1 MYAKLR
7 NNTPQIAQ
15 KQVQWEGKT
24 VINPSEDILLA
35 LGYLPVQYTDPPA
48 MDDGYYAVPR
58 WTQTENA
65 IVQEWD
71 ILPDTTPLSADEV
84 LRVIL
89 SAQVNSLDIP
99 DATASRMVDYYPTLT
114 GDGSLIK
121 VGTKINWHGV
131 LKQATVDLW
140 ETDANT
146 PDAAPA
152 LWSDIA
158 YREGIR
164 VIPGTITAAQ
174 AFALDE
180 PGWWNEHIY
189 RSTIAANV
197 YTPDQ
202 YAAGWEQLT

>member
-1 MYAKLR
+1 MMKIYENGTYR
-7 NNTPQIAQ
+7 NAT
-15 KQVQWEGKT
+15 
-24 VINPSEDILLA
+24 EDEVMIL
-35 LGYLPVQYTDPPA
+35 
-48 MDDGYYAVPR
+48 
-58 WTQTENA
+58 
-65 IVQEWD
+65 QEFQNKYSID
-71 ILPDTTPLSADEV
+71 ESTRPLSVNEV

-121 VGTKINWHGV
+121 VGTKINWNGV
-131 LKQATVDLW
+131 LKQAAVDLW
-140 ETDANT
+140 DTDANT
-146 PDAAPA
+146 PDAAPT
-152 LWSDIA
+152 LWVDIA

-180 PGWWNEHIY
+180 LGWWQEHIY

>member
-1 MYAKLR
+1 MKIYENGTYR
-7 NNTPQIAQ
+7 NAT
-15 KQVQWEGKT
+15 
-24 VINPSEDILLA
+24 EDEVMIL
-35 LGYLPVQYTDPPA
+35 
-48 MDDGYYAVPR
+48 
-58 WTQTENA
+58 
-65 IVQEWD
+65 QEFQNKYSID
-71 ILPDTTPLSADEV
+71 ESTRPLSVNEV

-121 VGTKINWHGV
+121 VGTKINWNGV
-131 LKQATVDLW
+131 LKQAAVDLW
-140 ETDANT
+140 DTDANT
-146 PDAAPA
+146 PDAAPT
-152 LWSDIA
+152 LWVDIA

-180 PGWWNEHIY
+180 LGWWQEHIY